1 MKIFLILTAVVFSIT
16 ACNDPKPVSWYV
28 DHPEEMRA
36 KMKQCNEDVTLFV
49 KDGDC
54 ANASKAWNKRFFA
67 PPKVNEKNDSPGLF
81 PLKGK

>member
-1 MKIFLILTAVVFSIT
+1 MQ
-16 ACNDPKPVSWYV
+16 
-28 DHPEEMRA
+28 A